1 MWANN
6 AKRQWVVAVLLAALL
21 VPSGAIAVT
30 ARPLESSSNM
40 PQETRAAYGAL
51 PLVFESNE
59 GQGDSATRFVAHGK
73 GYALALAPTEAL
85 LSLTPP
91 IVATSLHDRPAGNP
105 PSPPPAST
113 VHFRFPGANPDAAMR
128 AEQPLPGIVNYLVGN
143 DPEQWR
149 TNIPT
154 TARVRYTDL
163 YPGIDL
169 VVYGTQDGAWEYDVI
184 VAPGADPATFALAV
198 EGTTGV
204 TLDAATGDLVLGAGA
219 GEVRQHAPTIYQ
231 TVNGERRGVTGGYA
245 LREDETVGF
254 AVGEYDPTVPLVI
267 DPTLVYSAYLGGS
280 GLDQG
285 FGIAVD
291 TSGNAYITGTTT
303 SADFPGT
310 PPMTYG
316 GGIDAF
322 VTKLS
327 TNGTLIYSTYLSGSG
342 SDRGIAIAVDT
353 SGNAYVTGNT
363 DSTDF
368 PAPSIV
374 PRSGGVDAFVVKLST
389 TGGRLYGTYLGGSAD
404 DYGRGIA
411 VDTAGNAYVTGET
424 SSPDFPV
431 TNGTMY
437 ANGPEAF
444 ATKLSANGVRVYS
457 TYLGGSSASG
467 GNGIA
472 VDTGGNAY
480 VTGVTFG
487 VFPVTDGSTYSSGV
501 DAFVA
506 KLNGSGALVY
516 GTYLGG
522 CGYDQANGI
531 AVDAGGNAYVTGATF
546 SADFPVTNR
555 STIGGNGGATDAFVT
570 KLNGSGAR
578 VYSSYL
584 GGSNT
589 DMGNGIAV
597 DAGGNAYVTGATFS
611 ADFPVTDGSTLGG
624 PSDAFVT
631 KFDGSGARVYGAY
644 LGGSAADEGD
654 AIAVDTSGRAYITG
668 KTAVFPVTPGSA
680 ALRGAYDAFVTE
692 IVVAPPIVLS
702 PAMLANG
709 ALGTSYSQTITA
721 SGGTAPYTF
730 AVTSGAL
737 PPGLTLATNGALSGK
752 PTGTGSFM
760 FTITAT
766 DHAGATGSRAYTLVV
781 TAAPN
786 PLPSP
791 RPGGGTGGGPP
802 RSLPPSR
809 PGGSGGGIPKPVP
822 LPRP

>member
-1 MWANN
+1 MRANS
-6 AKRQWVVAVLLAALL
+6 AKRQWVVAALIAALL
-21 VPSGAIAVT
+21 VPSGATAVT
-30 ARPLESSSNM
+30 ARPLEPSSDV
-40 PQETRAAYGAL
+40 PQGTRAAYGAL
-51 PLVFESNE
+51 PLAFESNE
-59 GQGDSATRFVAHGK
+59 GQGDSAARFVAHGK
-73 GYALALAPTEAL
+73 GYTLALAPTEAL
-85 LSLTPP
+85 LSLTP
-91 IVATSLHDRPAGNP
+91 AASLHDLAKGNPP
-105 PSPPPAST
+105 PSPPSST

-128 AEQPLPGIVNYLVGN
+128 AEQPLPGIVNYLIGN
-143 DPEQWR
+143 DPEQWH
-149 TNIPT
+149 TKIPT

-169 VVYGTQDGAWEYDVI
+169 VVYGAANGAWEYDVI
-184 VAPGADPATFALAV
+184 VAPGANPETFALAM

-204 TLDAATGDLVLGAGA
+204 TLDAATGDLVLDTVAGT
-219 GEVRQHAPTIYQ
+219 VRQHAPTIYQ
-231 TVNGERRGVTGGYA
+231 TVGGERRTVTGGYA
-245 LREDETVGF
+245 IRDGGTVGF
-254 AVGEYDPTVPLVI
+254 AVGGYDATLPLVI

-322 VTKLS
+322 VTKLN
-327 TNGTLIYSTYLSGSG
+327 TNGTLIYSTYLGGSG

-368 PAPSIV
+368 PAPSV
-374 PRSGGVDAFVVKLST
+374 APRSGGVEAFVVKLST
-389 TGGRLYGTYLGGSAD
+389 TGGRVYGTYLGGSAD

-487 VFPVTDGSTYSSGV
+487 VFPVTDGSTYGGSV

-506 KLNGSGALVY
+506 KLNGSGALIY

-522 CGYDQANGI
+522 SGYDQANGI
-531 AVDAGGNAYVTGATF
+531 AVDTNGNAYVTGATF

-578 VYSSYL
+578 VYSTYL

-597 DAGGNAYVTGATFS
+597 DAGGNAYVTGATSS

-668 KTAVFPVTPGSA
+668 KTASTNFPVTLGSA

-702 PAMLANG
+702 PAMLAN
-709 ALGTSYSQTITA
+709 ATLGTSYSQTITA

-737 PPGLTLATNGALSGK
+737 PPGLTLATNGILSGK

-786 PLPSP
+786 PLPAP

-802 RSLPPSR
+802 RPLPPSR
-809 PGGSGGGIPKPVP
+809 PGGSGGGMPNPVP
-822 LPRP
+822 PRRP